1 MKAAIPFVVGLA
13 LAGCSAS
20 SSDAPDDPSV
30 GVDAATP
37 GRDAGAPAQDASVP
51 RDSGSPAFDAGAPDT
66 YVPPVVQDSGNIP
79 FPDAAPA
86 VDSGGFPFPTGDGG
100 GNPLCATFP
109 PQCCTALTD
118 PACLNVQV
126 ILLQQF
132 CCTP

>member
-1 MKAAIPFVVGLA
+1 MKPGIPFVLGLVVV
-13 LAGCSAS
+13 GCSAS
-20 SSDAPDDPSV
+20 SADAPDDPVSTL
-30 GVDAATP
+30 DAGSP
-37 GRDAGAPAQDASVP
+37 VRDAGTPGQDASVP

-100 GNPLCATFP
+100 NPLCATFP

-118 PACLNVQV
+118 PACLSVQI